1 MLRRIIA
8 FVVAVAVLIVL
19 GSLTQSLFVQAA
31 WSRAAAAAEGGAAAA
46 IPFADRIAW
55 AGHDLAGILVPYG
68 AVTSITLLTSLLA
81 AGAVAHFTGRR
92 VMIFGIA
99 SAIGI
104 FALFTIIRQVVG
116 TVGIFGVRGPF
127 GLAAQMAV
135 ACVAGALF
143 AQITRS
149 RA

>member
-1 MLRRIIA
+1 MLRRIFA
-8 FVVAVAVLIVL
+8 FVVAVAVSVVL
-19 GSLTQSLFVQAA
+19 GSGTQSLFVQEA
-31 WSRAAAAAEGGAAAA
+31 WSRAAGAADGGAPAA
-46 IPFADRIAW
+46 IPFADRVGW

-68 AVTSITLLTSLLA
+68 ALTSIALLTSLLA
-81 AGAVAHFTGRR
+81 AGAVARFTGRR

-104 FALFTIIRQVVG
+104 FVLFTIIRQAVG

-135 ACVAGALF
+135 AWVAGTLF
-143 AQITRS
+143 AQLTRS